1 MKMNRAWKIRL
12 GALCLTG
19 LCLGTGAALAAGDAD
34 DPLVTLSYLEQTAIP
49 QVVDQ
54 VEEKTALRQEE
65 LKKTFEGLIAQY
77 RQEAGQGGSGASAS
91 FALVSMTSGQ
101 TMYLDVGCELLLRV
115 GSATVNANTSPALID
130 LSTGGTVNGG
140 TSLTRNHLYMAT
152 IADRTL
158 TATAGDVKLLVRG
171 GYTVV

>member
-1 MKMNRAWKIRL
+1 MKKWSKQWTVRL
-12 GALCLTG
+12 GGLALAAA
-19 LCLGTGAALAAGDAD
+19 CLGTGVALAAGGDQS

-49 QVVDQ
+49 QIVEQ
-54 VEEKTALRQEE
+54 VEEKTAVRQKE
-65 LKKTFEGLIAQY
+65 LEQSFNSLIA
-77 RQEAGQGGSGASAS
+77 QGGSGGTSAS
-91 FALVSMTSGQ
+91 YTLVSMTSGQ
-101 TMYLDVGCELLLRV
+101 TMSLEVGCEVLLRI

-130 LSTGGTVNGG
+130 LSTGGTIESG

-171 GYTVV
+171 GYSIA